1 MRAHTDMLA
10 IIREIE
16 PVNVQ
21 GACLSAKIE
30 PHQKFGS
37 CYIYSIMLIK
47 VTYYSILLFP
57 VLYNSLLQQIAAS

>member
-1 MRAHTDMLA
+1 MRAHTGMLT
-10 IIREIE
+10 IICEIE

-37 CYIYSIMLIK
+37 CYTVYYAYKI
-47 VTYYSILLFP
+47 THYSILLFT
-57 VLYNSLLQQIAAS
+57 VLYNSLLQQIVAS